1 MAEGRQDKVKIIN
14 SNKEITRTQSP
25 TNKYYALKLLT
36 FGAILGVRQSELQWV
51 GLILKMNHLCDH
63 GVPLSQVSMLP
74 KGVRLS

>member
-14 SNKEITRTQSP
+14 SNKEITRTQSN

-36 FGAILGVRQSELQWV
+36 FGAILGVRQWV
-51 GLILKMNHLCDH
+51 GLILKRNHLCDY